1 MSIIDLGDDTITIMV
16 KMAKGNPGAVTA
28 LIVLFDNTT
37 EIDPDNAFGPFG
49 GIILLDTFGIYG
61 TDIYVLYNDICAR
74 QIHLMLAVLR
84 AGQLGIISSSVIK
97 DAASRQDR
105 TGKTLINAQG
115 LYDKVKEQ
123 LPNFDSGRK

>member
-1 MSIIDLGDDTITIMV
+1 
-16 KMAKGNPGAVTA
+16 
-28 LIVLFDNTT
+28 
-37 EIDPDNAFGPFG
+37 
-49 GIILLDTFGIYG
+49 
-61 TDIYVLYNDICAR
+61 
-74 QIHLMLAVLR
+74 MLAVLR